1 MIFYYRWRKIQ
12 QLGLASE
19 YKNEQSP
26 IGTWL
31 KHLFGLIFLPP
42 AEVGDYF
49 AEDFMCEKPE
59 NSKLD
64 QFADYLVDNYI
75 DSYNFVKC
83 ISYKFSS
90 IVNL

>member
-1 MIFYYRWRKIQ
+1 
-12 QLGLASE
+12 
-19 YKNEQSP
+19 
-26 IGTWL
+26 
-31 KHLFGLIFLPP
+31 
-42 AEVGDYF
+42 
-49 AEDFMCEKPE
+49 MCEKPE